1 MITDNCCAR
10 APTAFKHNRAN
21 KRDTIRKL
29 NHQNTDDYLSIGA
42 AYLNTRPEAGS
53 RLSGD
58 IART

>member
-1 MITDNCCAR
+1 MITDNYCAR
-10 APTAFKHNRAN
+10 KHNRAN

-29 NHQNTDDYLSIGA
+29 KHQNTDDYLSIGA